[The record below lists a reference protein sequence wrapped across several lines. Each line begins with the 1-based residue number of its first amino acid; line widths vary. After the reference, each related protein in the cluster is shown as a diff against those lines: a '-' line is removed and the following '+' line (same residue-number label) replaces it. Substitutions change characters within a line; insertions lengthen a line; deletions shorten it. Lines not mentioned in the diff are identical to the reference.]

1 MSAFRTIFSAV
12 SDSMTPD
19 GTIVRMR
26 VRTTVD
32 MVLTLAITVLAVG
45 LTVGYQVV
53 GRWVRRSDSSD

>member
-26 VRTTVD
+26 MRTTLD
-32 MVLTLAITVLAVG
+32 MLLTLAITALAVG
-45 LTVGYQVV
+45 LIVGYQVV
-53 GRWVRRSDSSD
+53 GRWARRSDSSD